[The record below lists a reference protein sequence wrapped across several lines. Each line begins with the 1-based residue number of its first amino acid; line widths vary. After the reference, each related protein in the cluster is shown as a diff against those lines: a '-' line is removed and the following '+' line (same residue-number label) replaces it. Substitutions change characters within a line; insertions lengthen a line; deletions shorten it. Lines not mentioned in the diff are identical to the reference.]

1 MADREILRTIDRA
14 QNEVL
19 RTRILRIV
27 EVVYPKWIARAVV
40 FSTLQKS
47 QIDTLLNDL
56 DINAH
61 YLAEKGLLQIEET
74 KGKSE
79 KTTWRIKLTARG
91 IDYFEGRLEEIG
103 LASPDLVDQSA
114 EMADWSCVDSA
125 PCRKQPRADDLSS
138 LKF

>member
-1 MADREILRTIDRA
+1 MLRTIDRT

-27 EVVYPKWIARAVV
+27 EAAYPKWTARAVP

-47 QIDTLLNDL
+47 YIDTSLNDL

-79 KTTWRIKLTARG
+79 KTAWRIKLTARG
-91 IDYFEGRLEEIG
+91 IDYLEGRLEEIG
-103 LASPDLVDQSA
+103 LAPPDLVD
-114 EMADWSCVDSA
+114 
-125 PCRKQPRADDLSS
+125 
-138 LKF
+138 